1 MKQIKSLLSRNSSL
15 LGLLAFSASL
25 FSQTVAAGSQYF
37 GNGAPQSSA
46 ELPAGE
52 LRESI
57 GSLPSS
63 AQLRA
68 LQWLQSIEFS
78 AQDVSYM
85 NVDPQGSI
93 YYTDTY
99 MTAKSPGEKA
109 TSTSGPRG
117 ITAENVFRL
126 HSHPGAA
133 NTIFVDFDGATITGK
148 AWNKQARASSLQ
160 AKPYDTDG
168 NPKSFSTSEVSSMA
182 EIWERIV
189 EDFAPFDVDVTTED
203 PKQYGENVAWVLVT
217 DSDPRGKQPLPSAK
231 AGSTTYMNVF
241 GYTHSDYYSPA
252 LIYHNNLGS
261 TGSIAEASSHSIGH
275 IMGLS
280 HDTTVGSG
288 KGNVSWAPIMGVN
301 HTNQVTQWSKGD
313 YRGAI
318 NKQDDIGILVGAL
331 GLQRDDHDDSRFD
344 SGTPLVTDKKGRIS
358 AIDPGIDPNHHKA
371 ENKGLI
377 EDQDDIDVFVFKAGK
392 GMVDI
397 TVTPAW
403 KAYLQDSN
411 RGANLDVH
419 IALFDANGKK
429 IAESDPLDE
438 TSSRLKKHVA
448 PGRYKLEIRGVG
460 NTASNYPTYGSIGQY
475 YIAGSVPPA
484 GGKSTTLAKTGR

>member
-1 MKQIKSLLSRNSSL
+1 M
-15 LGLLAFSASL
+15 
-25 FSQTVAAGSQYF
+25 
-37 GNGAPQSSA
+37 P
-46 ELPAGE
+46 
-52 LRESI
+52 
-57 GSLPSS
+57 
-63 AQLRA
+63 
-68 LQWLQSIEFS
+68 
-78 AQDVSYM
+78 
-85 NVDPQGSI
+85 
-93 YYTDTY
+93 
-99 MTAKSPGEKA
+99 
-109 TSTSGPRG
+109 
-117 ITAENVFRL
+117 
-126 HSHPGAA
+126 
-133 NTIFVDFDGATITGK
+133 
-148 AWNKQARASSLQ
+148 
-160 AKPYDTDG
+160 
-168 NPKSFSTSEVSSMA
+168 
-182 EIWERIV
+182 
-189 EDFAPFDVDVTTED
+189 VT
-203 PKQYGENVAWVLVT
+203 N
-217 DSDPRGKQPLPSAK
+217 
-231 AGSTTYMNVF
+231 
-241 GYTHSDYYSPA
+241 
-252 LIYHNNLGS
+252 LIDN
-261 TGSIAEASSHSIGH
+261 E
-275 IMGLS
+275 
-280 HDTTVGSG
+280 HDL
-288 KGNVSWAPIMGVN
+288 
-301 HTNQVTQWSKGD
+301 
-313 YRGAI
+313 
-318 NKQDDIGILVGAL
+318 GILVGAL

>member
-1 MKQIKSLLSRNSSL
+1 MRQIKSLLSRNSLL
-15 LGLLAFSASL
+15 LGLLAFSATLS
-25 FSQTVAAGSQYF
+25 SQGVVAGSQFF

-52 LRESI
+52 LRKSI
-57 GSLPSS
+57 GSLPAA

-85 NVDPQGSI
+85 NADPQGSI
-93 YYTDTY
+93 YYADTY
-99 MTAKSPGEKA
+99 KTAKASAQKA
-109 TSTSGPRG
+109 ATASGPRG
-117 ITAENVFRL
+117 ITAKNVFKL
-126 HSHPGAA
+126 HSRPGAA
-133 NTIFVDFDGATITGK
+133 NTIFVDFDGAEISGK
-148 AWNKQARASSLQ
+148 AWNKQVRVSTLK
-160 AKPYDTDG
+160 AKPYDIDG
-168 NPKSFSTSEVSSMA
+168 KPGSFSDAEVSSMA
-182 EIWERIV
+182 EIWERIA

-203 PKQYGENVAWVLVT
+203 PGNDGQNVAWIVVT
-217 DSDPRGKQPLPSAK
+217 DSEPRGKQPLPSPE

-241 GYTHSDYYSPA
+241 GFSHTAYFSPA
-252 LIYHNNLGS
+252 LIYHNNLGA
-261 TGSIAEASSHSIGH
+261 TGAIAEASSHSIGH

-280 HDTTVGSG
+280 HDTSMGSG
-288 KGNVSWAPIMGVN
+288 KGKVSWAPIMGVN

-313 YRGAI
+313 YRGAV

-344 SGTPLVTDKKGRIS
+344 SGTPLVTDSKGRIS
-358 AIDPGIDPNHHKA
+358 SINPGIDPNHYKA

-377 EDQDDIDVFVFKAGK
+377 EDQDDIDVFVFRAGK
-392 GMVDI
+392 GLVDI

-403 KAYLQDSN
+403 QSYMQDSD

-429 IAESDPLDE
+429 IAESDPRDE
-438 TSSRLKKHVA
+438 TSSQLKKQVA

-460 NTASNYPTYGSIGQY
+460 NTASDYPAYGSIGRY

-484 GGKSTTLAKTGR
+484 GGKSTTLAKTSQ